1 MSIDLTQQIHEYL
14 TTAPSSLF
22 AQQAA
27 EIVDH
32 WQGDANLLWRVQSGG
47 QDAVVKLF
55 LDAGQARSRRQYDG
69 HVTFAPSGLAPLP
82 LWADRYPQGLS
93 RQLIVYQWCDGESL
107 SPAEPGMLQQW
118 AEAIAQ
124 LHTTPPDEVHR
135 FSPHPVNLDFY
146 WRIEQGSLAQIDRW
160 LATSGLTGGLANIT
174 LFRRM
179 AAAADAL
186 VRDNLI
192 LWQAAQPAPVHGDLS
207 LEHTL
212 LERGRIQLLDWE
224 MFGLGDPALDIARLL
239 QREAQTLTSPQTEAW
254 LAHYLYYADEPH
266 LARRIDVMRK
276 LLELH
281 NVNYLLLGLQQHATG
296 AHSTEL
302 ADVMSYIR
310 AALVASLEHAAVAL
324 LGEPAENAEAISD
337 ALVAWLL
344 SQAKQPNAE

>member
-1 MSIDLTQQIHEYL
+1 MSIDLTHQIHKYL

-22 AQQAA
+22 AQQAV
-27 EIVDH
+27 EMVDH
-32 WQGDANLLWRVQSGG
+32 WQGDANLLWRVRSGG
-47 QDAVVKLF
+47 QEAIVKLF
-55 LDAGQARSRRQYDG
+55 LDAGQARSRRQYDA

-107 SPAEPGMLQQW
+107 SSAEPGILQQW

-124 LHTTPPDEVHR
+124 LHTTLPDEVGR

-146 WRIEQGSLAQIDRW
+146 WRIEQDSLAQIDRW
-160 LATSGLTGGLANIT
+160 LASSGLAMVS
-174 LFRRM
+174 LFRRI
-179 AAAADAL
+179 AAAADTL

-192 LWQAAQPAPVHGDLS
+192 LWQAARPTPVHGDLS

-239 QREAQTLTSPQTEAW
+239 QREAQTLTAHQTEAW
-254 LAHYLYYADEPH
+254 LAHYLYYADEPY
-266 LARRIDVMRK
+266 LAQRIDVMRK

-296 AHSTEL
+296 AHSVEL
-302 ADVMSYIR
+302 ADAMPFIR
-310 AALVASLEHAAVAL
+310 TALAASLERAAHAL
-324 LGEPAENAEAISD
+324 WGEPAANAEAFSEEV
-337 ALVAWLL
+337 VAWLL